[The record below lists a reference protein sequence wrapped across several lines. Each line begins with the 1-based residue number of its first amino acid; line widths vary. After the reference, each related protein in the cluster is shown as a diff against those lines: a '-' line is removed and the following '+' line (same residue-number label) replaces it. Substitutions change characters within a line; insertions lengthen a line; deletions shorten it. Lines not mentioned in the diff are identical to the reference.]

1 MATPGRLAALPLSQ
15 RLRRTPQRFE
25 LLQALLLLERERPQG
40 GVLFSAVLAQ
50 FFSLYA
56 TANRFVRTVLVEA
69 DKEVKTWQPQAGS
82 PLSL

>member
-1 MATPGRLAALPLSQ
+1 TAENSTP
-15 RLRRTPQRFE
+15 
-25 LLQALLLLERERPQG
+25 
-40 GVLFSAVLAQ
+40 LAQ